1 MRWNRAIRTLAA
13 FGLVMAVAACGG
25 PAGSRPPGGLELS
38 GIRAVELGAFDA
50 AGVTESGIYT
60 VRGDTILGWS
70 PGGEQRWTIQRP
82 GSAPDPRRTTPVLFH
97 DVLLVGWQGSPGY
110 VAYSGDTG
118 AELWSTAADVW
129 WESGV
134 EDGRV
139 VIRDPA
145 TNQPRWSAD
154 PARWSCA
161 PPFTEDTVSVLLTR
175 EVALL
180 RCPTRFAPDGTD
192 LDLAVAAFDRL
203 TGGEL
208 WHRTLSGTD
217 SFVVDSSDT
226 LTVKSGGER
235 VFLAL
240 RSGDELGRQPLG
252 EQSRYRFARPGGTAL
267 IMDSTT
273 LAKNTEMR
281 FVEPDGGV
289 RWTAPLAADE
299 EVLLSVGSPDGVLL
313 ATLRPRGGG
322 HDDGSLFAYDVRTG
336 ERTHVAGPKPT
347 PRGEEPLLTM
357 PVAQTARLHPAPW
370 GVLVPGADGRAAA
383 IPSG

>member
-1 MRWNRAIRTLAA
+1 MR
-13 FGLVMAVAACGG
+13 G
-25 PAGSRPPGGLELS
+25 PAASRPQGGLELS
-38 GIRAVELGAFDA
+38 GIHTVELGGFDD

-70 PGGEQRWTIQRP
+70 PDGEQRWAIARA

-97 DVLLVGWQGSPGY
+97 DVLLVGWQDSPGY
-110 VAYSGDTG
+110 VAYSADTG
-118 AELWSTAADVW
+118 AELWSTAADGW

-134 EDGRV
+134 EDGSV
-139 VIRDPA
+139 VLRDPA
-145 TNQPRWSAD
+145 TNRPRWTAD

-161 PPFTEDTVSVLLTR
+161 APFTEDNLSVLLTR

-180 RCPTRFAPDGTD
+180 RCPTRFAPDGTG

-203 TGGEL
+203 TGAEL
-208 WHRTLSGTD
+208 WHRRLTGTD
-217 SFVVDSSDT
+217 TFVVDSSDT

-240 RSGDELGRQPLG
+240 RSGDELGRQPVG

-299 EVLLSVGSPDGVLL
+299 EVLLSVGSPDGALL
-313 ATLRPRGGG
+313 ATLRPRSGGR
-322 HDDGSLFAYDVRTG
+322 DDGSLLAYDVRTG
-336 ERTHVAGPKPT
+336 ERTRVAGARPT
-347 PRGEEPLLTM
+347 SRGEEPLLTM
-357 PVAQTARLHPAPW
+357 PVAQTAQLNPAPW
-370 GVLVPGADGRAAA
+370 GVLVLGADGRAAV

>member
-1 MRWNRAIRTLAA
+1 MGWNRALRALAA
-13 FGLVMAVAACGG
+13 FGLVLLLAGCGG
-25 PAGSRPPGGLELS
+25 TAASRPPGGLELS
-38 GIRAVELGAFDA
+38 GIRTVELGAFGD

-60 VRGDTILGWS
+60 VRGDAILGWS
-70 PGGEQRWTIQRP
+70 PGGEQRWTIRRA
-82 GSAPDPRRTTPVLFH
+82 GSTPDPQRTTPVLFH
-97 DVLLVGWQGSPGY
+97 DVLLVHWQDSPGY
-110 VAYSGDTG
+110 VAYAADTG
-118 AELWSTAADVW
+118 AELWSTAADTW
-129 WESGV
+129 GESGV
-134 EDGRV
+134 EEGRV
-139 VIRDPA
+139 VLRDPA
-145 TNQPRWSAD
+145 TNRLRWSAD

-161 PPFTEDTVSVLLTR
+161 APFTEDTVSVLLTR

-180 RCPTRFAPDGTD
+180 RCPTRLAADGAG

-203 TGGEL
+203 TGAEL

-217 SFVVDSSDT
+217 TFVVDSPDT

-240 RSGDELGRQPLG
+240 RGGDELGRQPVG

-299 EVLLSVGSPDGVLL
+299 EVLLNVGSPDGVLL
-313 ATLRPRGGG
+313 ATLRPRSGGR
-322 HDDGSLFAYDVRTG
+322 DDGSLLAYDVRTG
-336 ERTHVAGPKPT
+336 ERTHVAGPEPT
-347 PRGEEPLLTM
+347 ARGEEPLLTM
-357 PVAQTARLHPAPW
+357 PVAQTARLHAAPW
-370 GVLVPGADGRAAA
+370 GVLVPGADGRAAV